1 MPTDNRR
8 VSGQRGHERGHQHSA
23 GELLREGSDEGI
35 RALKV
40 SVVGLFVTS
49 AVEFA
54 VLAISG
60 SVALFADALH
70 NLGDVLTS
78 AALWLGLIATRR
90 AADHRFSFG
99 YQRFEDL
106 AGLAVVLA
114 IFASAALAAYESIVR
129 LIQGGAPTHLIAGM
143 GAGAVGFLGNEA
155 VAQYKVRV
163 GKRINSQALV
173 AEGQHSRVDGLAS
186 LAVIGGLG
194 GVAAG
199 ADWADPVA
207 GLVLA
212 AVIVYLGLE
221 AGRPIVATLLDKV
234 DPDTLHRIEGAARS
248 VDRVADVHDVRARW
262 AGRALYVL
270 LHVSLPAEMS
280 LEQAHEAGE
289 EVRHAV
295 LHELPEAVQVDVHAD
310 PGGEQAAYHETTA
323 HHFQSHA

>member
-1 MPTDNRR
+1 MAGN
-8 VSGQRGHERGHQHSA
+8 GHRDGHHHSA
-23 GELLREGSDEGI
+23 RDLLRQGSDEGI

-40 SVVGLFVTS
+40 SVVGLFITA
-49 AVEFA
+49 AVQFA

-60 SVALFADALH
+60 SVALLADALH

-90 AADHRFSFG
+90 AADHRYSFG

-106 AGLAVVLA
+106 AGLGVVLA
-114 IFASAALAAYESIVR
+114 IFASAALAGYESVLR
-129 LIQGGAPTHLIAGM
+129 LVQGGAPTHLIAGM
-143 GAGAVGFLGNEA
+143 CAGAAGFLGNEA

-163 GKRINSQALV
+163 GNRINSQALV
-173 AEGQHSRVDGLAS
+173 AEGQHSRVDGFAS
-186 LAVIGGLG
+186 LAVIAGLA

-207 GLVLA
+207 GLALVL
-212 AVIVYLGLE
+212 VIVYLGVD

-234 DPDTLHRIEGAARS
+234 EPEMLHRIEEVARS
-248 VDRVADVHDVRARW
+248 VEHVTDVHDVRARW

-270 LHVSLPAEMS
+270 LHVSLPSEMS
-280 LEQAHEAGE
+280 LEEAHEAGE

>member
-1 MPTDNRR
+1 M
-8 VSGQRGHERGHQHSA
+8 SEERGHGKGHHHSA
-23 GELLREGSDEGI
+23 RELLREGSNEGI

-40 SVVGLFVTS
+40 SVLGLFVTS
-49 AVEFA
+49 SVQFS

-78 AALWLGLIATRR
+78 AVLWLGLLATRR
-90 AADHRFSFG
+90 AADHRYSFG

-106 AGLAVVLA
+106 AGLVVVLA
-114 IFASAALAAYESIVR
+114 IFGSAALAAYESILR
-129 LIQGGAPTHLIAGM
+129 LIQGGAPSHLIAGM

-155 VAQYKVRV
+155 VAQYKVRI
-163 GKRINSQALV
+163 GKRINSQALI
-173 AEGQHSRVDGLAS
+173 AEGQHSRIDGLAS
-186 LAVIGGLG
+186 LAVIAGLG

-199 ADWADPVA
+199 ADWADPAA
-207 GLVLA
+207 GLALV
-212 AVIVYLGLE
+212 AVIVYLGIE

-234 DPDTLHRIEGAARS
+234 EPDMLHRIEDAARS
-248 VDRVADVHDVRARW
+248 VDHVADVHDVRARW

-270 LHVSLPAEMS
+270 LHVSLPSDMS
-280 LEQAHEAGE
+280 LEDAHAAGE

-310 PGGEQAAYHETTA
+310 PGGEQSTYHETTA
-323 HHFQSHA
+323 HHFQSHS